1 MTEKTTPKEEQEL
14 QSLRQIKRSR
24 LIAAALIALAAL
36 FVIWNLYDTEFHYT
50 NTEEGRLSALQDYI
64 PGTDSQT
71 GKVGP
76 DDPLQVIAWQTANNR
91 LFIFYAAKQGQC
103 TRDPAPS
110 KGDKRQ
116 IQACER
122 KHNAFSFYL
131 RCVQ

>member
-91 LFIFYAAKQGQC
+91 LFIFYAAKN
-103 TRDPAPS
+103 RDNVH
-110 KGDKRQ
+110 GILQ

-122 KHNAFSFYL
+122 KHIAFSFYL